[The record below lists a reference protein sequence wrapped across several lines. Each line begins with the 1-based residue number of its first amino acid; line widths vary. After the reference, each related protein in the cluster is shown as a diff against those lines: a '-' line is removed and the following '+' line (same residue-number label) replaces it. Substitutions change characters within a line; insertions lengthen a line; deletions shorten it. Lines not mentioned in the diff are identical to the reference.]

1 MRDLARR
8 TREREAR
15 EGLGGFR
22 DVGPWEEDCMM
33 NDQPDQPTHP
43 SQSPAPADASA
54 ALSVREMTAE
64 LTNLQG
70 RLNRDAAG
78 GGYQNCPGRL
88 ADGRLWF
95 TASTRS
101 SPSFAAAVPRCLLPR
116 ISTFNWA
123 AHRLHPLITPGNS
136 QTLLLAGTGSPVASS
151 CTTWLDSTSPDVSTR
166 GACALI
172 PPIAVRYRRPSLR
185 AQLDHGENP
194 RSARTFSA
202 MRICCWRVASLGSGA

>member
-15 EGLGGFR
+15 ERLGGFR
-22 DVGPWEEDCMM
+22 DVGPWEEDCIM

-43 SQSPAPADASA
+43 SQSPAPADALA

-101 SPSFAAAVPRCLLPR
+101 CPSFAAAVPRCLLPR

-123 AHRLHPLITPGNS
+123 AHRLHHPHHARQQSDSSLGRDRLTGCFVVHHV
-136 QTLLLAGTGSPVASS
+136 AGLNFTGCQHSRRLRVDSPH
-151 CTTWLDSTSPDVSTR
+151 
-166 GACALI
+166 
-172 PPIAVRYRRPSLR
+172 RRP
-185 AQLDHGENP
+185 
-194 RSARTFSA
+194 
-202 MRICCWRVASLGSGA
+202 LGPTLK